1 MIESVRRSGSRIER
15 LRVMNFSS
23 MPAAK
28 SSVFSS
34 FAASEG
40 EFSVRMQYRVSPENL
55 AIMSAAETPLP
66 ETSPTAIASLSP
78 GSGTK
83 S

>member
-1 MIESVRRSGSRIER
+1 
-15 LRVMNFSS
+15 MNRSS
-23 MPAAK
+23 MPAEK
-28 SSVFSS
+28 SRQFSS
-34 FAASEG
+34 LAASDG

-55 AIMSAAETPLP
+55 AIMSAAATPLP
-66 ETSPTAIASLSP
+66 DTSPTAMASLSP